1 MPNKR
6 IDTSWTKQVLRW
18 SLFSMRA
25 NSFACWRMSTKGC
38 KRFLAVLWW
47 GNVLLSR
54 ILLEMTAIS
63 YTWCVPSNRKTYI
76 FQPFPNRKT
85 YIFHPVPLEKRTFFS
100 HFRPKK
106 YVFRPV
112 PPEKRTFFSQFRPK
126 NVHFSAIS
134 KSKKRTFFIRFR
146 SKNVR
151 FSVTSAQK
159 SMFFG
164 QFRPKNVRFS
174 VSSARPL
181 HFSDHLTVRLFYR
194 HQTDTYFTHHH
205 IKPMAS
211 LPLLWHISHGFKPFR
226 HFQWA

>member
-1 MPNKR
+1 M
-6 IDTSWTKQVLRW
+6 
-18 SLFSMRA
+18 
-25 NSFACWRMSTKGC
+25 
-38 KRFLAVLWW
+38 
-47 GNVLLSR
+47 
-54 ILLEMTAIS
+54 
-63 YTWCVPSNRKTYI
+63 PSNRKNVH
-76 FQPFPNRKT
+76 FSSGSARKT
-85 YIFHPVPLEKRTFFS
+85 YVFQSLP
-100 HFRPKK
+100 PKK

-112 PPEKRTFFSQFRPK
+112 PPEKRRQKRTFFSQFRPK

-226 HFQWA
+226 HFQ